1 MGAAASLVE
10 RAWRVRRGRDDL
22 LVLTRA
28 EVAEDEACL
37 AAQRFYQVECCG
49 VNLEWT
55 AARFFRAYPWVWQL
69 ILALLGVRARSAGP
83 GRTAHGSAAV

>member
-1 MGAAASLVE
+1 MGSALDCSE
-10 RAWRVRRGRDDL
+10 RQGCRPRRYNG
-22 LVLTRA
+22 T
-28 EVAEDEACL
+28 ACL
-37 AAQRFYQVECCG
+37 AAQRFYQVDCCG

-83 GRTAHGSAAV
+83 GRTAHGLAAV